1 MGKTMDD
8 SFPHLGNFTIFH
20 SVPIQPGHEDQNPFG
35 TDLCEPAGRDL
46 ICACYILLMVNL

>member
-1 MGKTMDD
+1 MDD